1 MLLATRLASSIV
13 SQQTSLSRCELIS
26 NRAHSAGDNTAMA
39 NRERILDTQAGTGR
53 MEAEGTGSH
62 NRDIRSCG
70 NCVVAH

>member
-1 MLLATRLASSIV
+1 MLLATRLAAPIV
-13 SQQTSLSRCELIS
+13 SPADSLSRCELIS
-26 NRAHSAGDNTAMA
+26 NRAGDNTAMA